1 MQKTT
6 THLVLVETAITEQWQ
21 ERLRQLSPDLR
32 FEFQSGKQVADIP
45 DEQWKDVE
53 ILHMSG
59 GILPTPEQAPGLRWV
74 QLFSAGANQ
83 VLTQPLFK
91 SDVLFTTSSGVH
103 SINIGEYV
111 ITALLTWYHRIPQ
124 LLELQKKHQ
133 WLSQQESSNTMMPDE
148 LRDKTIGIVGY
159 GSIGREVGRLA
170 KAFGM
175 RILAMQQGSDHR
187 DRGFMVP
194 GIGDPEGTLPE
205 RYYTADQ
212 LHDLLKE
219 CDVVVIAVP
228 LTPQTRNLFDAKA
241 FHAMKQSAFLVNI
254 ARGDVCDEGALIEAL
269 QSKRIAGAAL
279 DVFKQEPLPAE
290 SPFWEMPN
298 VIVSPH
304 VTGLTP
310 HYQDRAMLIF
320 ETNIR
325 RYLAGE
331 PLYNLIDKNKGY

>member
-21 ERLRQLSPDLR
+21 ERLRQLSPDLH
-32 FEFQSGKQVADIP
+32 FEFQAARQVVDIP

-59 GILPTPEQAPGLRWV
+59 GTLPTPEQTPRLRWV
-74 QLFSAGANQ
+74 QFFSAGANQ

-111 ITALLTWYHRIPQ
+111 ITALLTWYHRVPQ

-133 WLSQQESSNTMMPDE
+133 WLSQQESSNIMMPDE
-148 LRDKTIGIVGY
+148 LRGKTIGIVGY

-170 KAFGM
+170 RAFGM
-175 RILAMQQGSDHR
+175 RILAMQQSSDHR
-187 DRGFMVP
+187 DHGFMIS

-205 RYYTADQ
+205 RYYTSDQ
-212 LHDLLKE
+212 LYDLLKE

-228 LTPQTRNLFDAKA
+228 LTPQTRNLFDADA
-241 FHAMKQSAFLVNI
+241 FHAMKQNAFLVNI

-298 VIVSPH
+298 VILSPH

-310 HYQDRAMLIF
+310 HYLDRAMLIF

-331 PLYNLIDKNKGY
+331 PLYNLVDKNKGY